1 MHETVAL
8 KTLGMAC
15 PLPRTF
21 SVYFMPSLAELG
33 SDPWALAFMLPAHV
47 ALVFPELSLFQ
58 PETQATHLKMSRW
71 LHMCSVKCSGGWG
84 GRSYMHFIRYN
95 VINQEVSEV
104 CQQLSSS
111 TAAII

>member
-1 MHETVAL
+1 MHEAVVL

-21 SVYFMPSLAELG
+21 SVYLMPSLAQLG

-58 PETQATHLKMSRW
+58 PETQAMHLKMSRAAMAVHVFRQVRW
-71 LHMCSVKCSGGWG
+71 REGWKGLYAFHQLQCYKPGG
-84 GRSYMHFIRYN
+84 
-95 VINQEVSEV
+95 V
-104 CQQLSSS
+104 
-111 TAAII
+111 